1 MQLFMLK
8 IIKTLLSN
16 NFFLRVLKDLILTH
30 GCPFHHIS
38 AACLQVTNHSFDI
51 KKVYHRLKSLK
62 SRFVTMRHIFS
73 AFKMFFFSY
82 KNIFRKIM
90 N

>member
-8 IIKTLLSN
+8 IIKTPLSN

-73 AFKMFFFSY
+73 AFKMFFFLTKTFSG
-82 KNIFRKIM
+82 KL
-90 N
+90 